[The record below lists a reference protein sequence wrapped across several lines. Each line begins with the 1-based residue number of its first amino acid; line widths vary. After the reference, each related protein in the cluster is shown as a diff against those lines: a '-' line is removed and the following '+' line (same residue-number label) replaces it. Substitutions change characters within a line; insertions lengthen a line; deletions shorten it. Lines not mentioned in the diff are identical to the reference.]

1 MLLNARRIRRD
12 GQEMDNILLGIEDI
26 TERRQTEARIATGL
40 REKEVL
46 SREIYHRVENNL
58 HIVSSLLSF
67 QAAAIADEAVRSLFL
82 ESQRRIQ
89 AMSLVHQRLYSA
101 NDLTSIDT
109 HTYLQSFLSDLA
121 GAYDPDSRIALDIQA
136 EGEMNLDTAIPCG
149 LLLTELVSNAYK
161 YAFPAGRAG
170 WIRVTL
176 RPGAEERWLLV
187 VEDNG
192 IGLPRDVDI
201 TPTNSLGL
209 TLVHH
214 LSSQLAGSVQ
224 LDRTQGTRFTIH
236 FRSAPQGET

>member
-1 MLLNARRIRRD
+1 
-12 GQEMDNILLGIEDI
+12 
-26 TERRQTEARIATGL
+26 
-40 REKEVL
+40 
-46 SREIYHRVENNL
+46 
-58 HIVSSLLSF
+58 
-67 QAAAIADEAVRSLFL
+67 
-82 ESQRRIQ
+82 
-89 AMSLVHQRLYSA
+89 
-101 NDLTSIDT
+101 
-109 HTYLQSFLSDLA
+109 
-121 GAYDPDSRIALDIQA
+121 
-136 EGEMNLDTAIPCG
+136 MNLDTAIPCG

-192 IGLPRDVDI
+192 IGFPRDVDI